1 MFKVG
6 VYTCLGLFVGWVLL
20 AILQVWFVLF
30 SVEDFFKLTVT
41 MAGLFFA
48 VLAAL
53 IVVSQYLS
61 EKKMKDDGFI
71 N

>member
-1 MFKVG
+1 MFKLG

-30 SVEDFFKLTVT
+30 SNEVFLKLTFT
-41 MAGLFFA
+41 MTGLFFA

-53 IVVSQYLS
+53 IVVGQYLS
-61 EKKMKDDGFI
+61 EEKMKDDGFI

>member
-20 AILQVWFVLF
+20 VILQVWFVLF
-30 SVEDFFKLTVT
+30 SDEVFLKLTVT